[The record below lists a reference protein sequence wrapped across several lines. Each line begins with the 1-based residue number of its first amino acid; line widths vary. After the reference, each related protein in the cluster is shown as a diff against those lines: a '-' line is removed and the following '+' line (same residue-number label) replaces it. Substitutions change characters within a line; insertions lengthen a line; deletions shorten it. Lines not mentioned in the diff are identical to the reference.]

1 MSDTTSSRRLMMTG
15 GALALAAVCA
25 LGLRWWS
32 VGSAMIETDD
42 AYVRADIVTV
52 APRVAGMV
60 VAVEVADNQSVR
72 AGQVLV
78 RIDDRDAR
86 LKVEQARG
94 ALASAQAQVA
104 EQQARIANLDAR
116 TVQQR
121 SAIAQADAALAARKA
136 DADLATR
143 DARRQDTL
151 ARQQV
156 TSDQLLQTAHAAAR
170 RTGAGEREARAA
182 LTAARD
188 HLPVLATERMADL
201 AELDM
206 ARGALQ
212 QAQAALNAALLDLER
227 TIVRAPIAGQV
238 GQRTVRVGH
247 YADVGTP
254 LMALVPAQSYVVA
267 NYKETQSARIRPGQS
282 VSIAVE
288 ALDTVLKGHVDSFAP
303 ASGAQFALLPP
314 DNATGNF
321 TRIVQRLPLRITIDP
336 GQPMAANLRPGMSV
350 ETSVDTRP

>member
-1 MSDTTSSRRLMMTG
+1 MTDQTQSRRLLLAG
-15 GALALAAVCA
+15 GAVALVAACA

-32 VGSAMIETDD
+32 VGRAMIETDD

-60 VAVEVADNQSVR
+60 VAVEVADNQVVR

-86 LKVEQARG
+86 MKVEQARG
-94 ALASAQAQVA
+94 ALVSAQAQVA
-104 EQQARIANLDAR
+104 ERQARIANLDAR
-116 TVQQR
+116 AVQQR
-121 SAIAQADAALAARKA
+121 SAIAQADAALAARDA
-136 DADLATR
+136 DAGLAAL

-156 TSDQLLQTAHAAAR
+156 TSDQLLQSAQAAAR
-170 RTGAGEREARAA
+170 RTGAHVREARAA

-188 HLPVLATERMADL
+188 HLPVLATERVADL
-201 AELDM
+201 AELEM

-212 QAQAALNAALLDLER
+212 QARATLDAALLDLER
-227 TIVRAPIAGQV
+227 TVVRAPIAGQV
-238 GQRTVRVGH
+238 GQKTVRVGH

-254 LMALVPAQSYVVA
+254 LMALVPAQSYIVA
-267 NYKETQSARIRPGQS
+267 NYKETQSAYIRPGQS
-282 VSIAVE
+282 ASIEVE
-288 ALDTVLKGHVDSFAP
+288 ALGAVLKGHVDSFAP

-321 TRIVQRLPLRITIDP
+321 TKIVQRLPLRITIDP
-336 GQPMAANLRPGMSV
+336 GQLQAAALRPGMSV